1 MAISFL
7 QLSGFLL
14 LEALHD
20 LGGGSQAD
28 KDGIGQVS
36 STTTYS
42 SAIRIVVCSLRAVH
56 SVHDLGGGSQ
66 ADKDSIGHVSSSTGR
81 PYVIVGKALEHERRS
96 YSVRDHRSTSD
107 TGS

>member
-36 STTTYS
+36 GTTTYS
-42 SAIRIVVCSLRAVH
+42 SAMRIVVCSLQAVH
-56 SVHDLGGGSQ
+56 SMHDLDGGSQ
-66 ADKDSIGHVSSSTGR
+66 ADKDDIGHFSSSTGR
-81 PYVIVGKALEHERRS
+81 S
-96 YSVRDHRSTSD
+96 YMCS
-107 TGS
+107 